1 MSSPCS
7 LLAARSF
14 RNQLCLNL
22 LVFYGYGSSH
32 WRHWLPKREGAH
44 VVGRTA
50 GGYCH
55 ILNGIYLLRYKSVDN
70 LSGLTR
76 RCS

>member
-1 MSSPCS
+1 MNSPCS
-7 LLAARSF
+7 LWAARSF

-32 WRHWLPKREGAH
+32 WRHWLPKREVVNDKGNIQWMFPVNS

-55 ILNGIYLLRYKSVDN
+55 IHDSDFFTAL
-70 LSGLTR
+70 
-76 RCS
+76 